1 MGGIGEGGS
10 GTGAG
15 AGGFTM
21 PVNHR
26 AADFVLLCW
35 AWLHEFILVVTAGVQ
50 SPLSIVLLLLPSP
63 NCILELTWQFYGS
76 ERG

>member
-1 MGGIGEGGS
+1 MGGIGEGGADT
-10 GTGAG
+10 GTGT
-15 AGGFTM
+15 GGFTM
-21 PVNHR
+21 PVNHC

-50 SPLSIVLLLLPSP
+50 SPLSIVIPSP